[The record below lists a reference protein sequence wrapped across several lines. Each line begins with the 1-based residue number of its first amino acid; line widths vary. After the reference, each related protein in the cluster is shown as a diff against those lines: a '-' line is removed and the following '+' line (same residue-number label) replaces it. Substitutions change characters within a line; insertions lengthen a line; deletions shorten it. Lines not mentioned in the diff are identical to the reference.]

1 MNSFANDQLT
11 GVAITIE
18 NDRLVT
24 TDTTG
29 RIKMFDISKI
39 DFTKPNQT
47 QEEMKALVTNP
58 WFINAHRKLI
68 TTVEIIQQRE
78 QEESEEEDDDFELP
92 EGLTKEERVDWPDFF
107 VLTASQDC
115 DVLLH
120 RLSNGVRIGQ
130 FAQDELWN
138 IYDMTPY
145 EKIRPNYVRDWL
157 VEKKEKW
164 KKLMDDR
171 IAEGRRKGLIPEER
185 KVEVRLSTKDQLRQ
199 LGINIGIDNSL
210 NDSFGDDMSA
220 GGGNNDQFDV
230 DLLDSDEEDP
240 LQQDQFK
247 GRNLS
252 KVGNLKKR
260 DMT

>member
-1 MNSFANDQLT
+1 
-11 GVAITIE
+11 
-18 NDRLVT
+18 
-24 TDTTG
+24 
-29 RIKMFDISKI
+29 
-39 DFTKPNQT
+39 
-47 QEEMKALVTNP
+47 
-58 WFINAHRKLI
+58 
-68 TTVEIIQQRE
+68 
-78 QEESEEEDDDFELP
+78 
-92 EGLTKEERVDWPDFF
+92 
-107 VLTASQDC
+107 
-115 DVLLH
+115 
-120 RLSNGVRIGQ
+120 
-130 FAQDELWN
+130 
-138 IYDMTPY
+138 MTPY